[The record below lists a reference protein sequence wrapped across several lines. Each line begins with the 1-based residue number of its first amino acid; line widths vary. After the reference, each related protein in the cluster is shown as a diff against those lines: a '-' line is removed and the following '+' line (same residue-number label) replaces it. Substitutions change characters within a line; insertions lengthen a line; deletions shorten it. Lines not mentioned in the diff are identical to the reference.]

1 MKSTKRRLLS
11 EAKKDLEL
19 GIVKA
24 LSDAPLN
31 PSELTELLAVSA
43 ADLMRDYG
51 CDLYMAEHVK
61 NHTKLEQY
69 RLRAQDA
76 FTPIDDD
83 TLAKY
88 PSKPYTRSSPIN
100 EAHNVLAEDHGG
112 DGRMLDYGHVASDS
126 HEGKMAKSSLRNI
139 AVDSYRL
146 FQMLNDGDDLPQW
159 CEYKIAQAQQMMNSV
174 REYLEYKL
182 ETQGDD
188 IPGELEM
195 FTSDEGKN
203 LDA

>member
-1 MKSTKRRLLS
+1 MKSKKRRLLS

-24 LSDAPLN
+24 LSTAPLN
-31 PSELTELLAVSA
+31 SGELTELLAVTS
-43 ADLMRDYG
+43 ADLVRDYG
-51 CDLYMAEHVK
+51 CDLYMAERVK
-61 NHTKLEQY
+61 NHAKLEQY

-76 FTPIDDD
+76 FTPTGEDS
-83 TLAKY
+83 LY

-100 EAHNVLAEDHGG
+100 ESRDSLKEDHHD

-182 ETQGDD
+182 EVHGEDM
-188 IPGELEM
+188 PGELEM
-195 FTSDEGKN
+195 FTSDEEKN
-203 LDA
+203 FDA